1 MDIVTNEAERVSV
14 KRHVQHIIELN
25 SSKKERSRCAAWLS
39 FLYPASGSI
48 AGNVIKLMEAAE
60 PASTLSRQEE
70 ALSISLD
77 ELPSPD

>member
-39 FLYPASGSI
+39 FLYPASVSI